1 MEGSAI
7 LTDPALWSTSTCK
20 LGWDTMGSFPPGS
33 DGTDINSVDAN
44 ADRTLLAA
52 SDDFGTMTIYRFPCM
67 KNTQDG
73 RRVSGHS
80 EHVVRVRFHEEY
92 GQQPG
97 QEYERL
103 ITAGGADRTYIQ
115 WAPVA
120 VPPQEDDGGVIQYQ

>member
-1 MEGSAI
+1 LHSSAVTALDWSRDSRYIRAIDQAYAKIYYDAEECVQVMEGSAI

-92 GQQPG
+92 G
-97 QEYERL
+97 
-103 ITAGGADRTYIQ
+103 
-115 WAPVA
+115 
-120 VPPQEDDGGVIQYQ
+120 